1 MRAIFEQTVQFWQ
14 NYWGS
19 SIFPWLLGIVV
30 LYLLVWKRKNRYTK
44 YILGYLAV
52 ALFIFFCPV
61 TAKIIQKCIGE
72 LVYWRVLW
80 ILPSAP
86 VLAYGMTEFLK
97 DRKGLLQFV
106 CVLLCGGMII
116 LCGKEFYRE
125 GYYKKVHNYQQ
136 VPDEVAGICE
146 LVKADAGEEEICLA
160 ADNYI
165 SPYVRVYDPSI
176 TMVFGREGRGNGK
189 KRSVHLY
196 QEINSPA
203 IDYGNLGRYGNKIN
217 CGYLVASVASEEQ
230 KSQLKKWGYTEIG
243 TVGNYGVYKLKK

>member
-1 MRAIFEQTVQFWQ
+1 M
-14 NYWGS
+14 
-19 SIFPWLLGIVV
+19 
-30 LYLLVWKRKNRYTK
+30 
-44 YILGYLAV
+44 
-52 ALFIFFCPV
+52 
-61 TAKIIQKCIGE
+61 
-72 LVYWRVLW
+72 
-80 ILPSAP
+80 PSAP

-116 LCGKEFYRE
+116 LCGKEFYGE

-203 IDYGNLGRYGNKIN
+203 IDYGNLGRCGSKIN
-217 CGYLVASVASEEQ
+217 CGYLVAPVASKEQ